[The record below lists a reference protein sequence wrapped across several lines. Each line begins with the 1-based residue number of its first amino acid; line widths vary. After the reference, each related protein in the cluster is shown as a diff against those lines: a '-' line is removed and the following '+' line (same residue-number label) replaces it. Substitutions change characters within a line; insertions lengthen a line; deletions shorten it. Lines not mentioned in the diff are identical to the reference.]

1 VQNVENMDIAGVV
14 KTSLCDYPGKV
25 ASVIFTS
32 GCNFNCPY
40 CHNHQ
45 LIKREENISEKE
57 ILNFLNTRIN
67 HIDGV
72 VISGGE
78 PCMQENIVSFCK
90 KIKSLGFKIK
100 LDTNGSYPFVL
111 EELLNLE
118 LLDYVAMDIKAPI
131 YKEKIKEI
139 TGINNDVDKLII
151 NLLKSITEL
160 KNSNIEFEFRT
171 TLIKELHS
179 HRDIFQMSLY
189 GQKNYKLQQ
198 FNNEKVNKIKYRN
211 YTTYSDI
218 EIEQICKMIKEELPL
233 LNISHQ

>member
-1 VQNVENMDIAGVV
+1 MQNVEKMDIAGIV

-25 ASVIFTS
+25 ASVIFTN

-45 LIKREENISEKE
+45 LIKREKSISEKD
-57 ILNFLNTRIN
+57 IFDFLNTRIN
-67 HIDGV
+67 HINGV

-100 LDTNGSYPFVL
+100 LDTNGSYPIIL
-111 EELLNLE
+111 EELLSLD

-131 YKEKIKEI
+131 CKNRIKEI
-139 TGINNDVDKLII
+139 TGINNNIDKLIT
-151 NLLKSITEL
+151 NLIQSITKL
-160 KNSNIEFEFRT
+160 KNGDIPFEFRT

-179 HRDIFQMSLY
+179 HRDIFEMSLY

-198 FNNEKVNKIKYRN
+198 FNNKKVNNIKYSK
-211 YTTYSDI
+211 YTTYDDV
-218 EIEQICKMIKEELPL
+218 EIENISKMIKEELPL